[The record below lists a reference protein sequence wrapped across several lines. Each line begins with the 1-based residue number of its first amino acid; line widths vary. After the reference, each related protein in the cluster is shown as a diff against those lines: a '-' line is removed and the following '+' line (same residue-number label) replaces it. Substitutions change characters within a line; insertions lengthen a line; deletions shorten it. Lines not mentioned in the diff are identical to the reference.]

1 MSIQIELP
9 HVGESVT
16 EGVIGKWLKNIGDTV
31 EKYEPL
37 LEVVTDKVNM
47 EVPSPYNGK
56 LTAILVDEGEVVPM
70 GTPIAEMDADG
81 VDGADVAKEPEIKE
95 QTSTEITPPASSAG
109 IFLKDVKPVGPT
121 GSGEEPEIPPELLAK
136 LGASETPKVSEISD
150 KSSKVRYS
158 PVVRKLAA
166 EKNIDLSKVK
176 GTGLGGRVT
185 KEDVINFNS
194 SSDTAQQTTTEKPS
208 PVVINAQEDETELKL
223 TPLRRIIAENMI
235 KSNEIPQAWSYHEV
249 DVTNLVTLRKNI
261 RQQFIQKEG
270 VDITYLP
277 FVIKVVS
284 DALKSNP
291 LLNSSWGGDKIIIK
305 NRINLGI
312 AMAAPHGL
320 VVPVIHNADSMS
332 IAGLAKYLKD
342 LIDRAS
348 ENKLTLDDV
357 QGGTFTVNNTGAL
370 GSIVSQPLVNP
381 PQVGI
386 LTTEAIVKRVVVN
399 KDGAMA
405 IRDMMNVCMSFDHR
419 VIDGAESGNFMRDV
433 RDGLQKLGEDT
444 IIY

>member
-47 EVPSPYNGK
+47 EVPSPYNGI
-56 LTAILVDEGEVVPM
+56 LTAILVDEGAVVPM
-70 GTPIAEMDADG
+70 GTPIAEMDAEG
-81 VDGADVAKEPEIKE
+81 VDGGEISKEPEIKE
-95 QTSTEITPPASSAG
+95 ETTEISPPASSAG

-136 LGASETPKVSEISD
+136 LGATETQTPASNND

-166 EKNIDLSKVK
+166 EKNIDLSQVK

-185 KEDVINFNS
+185 KEDVMNFNS
-194 SSDTAQQTTTEKPS
+194 SAVNTQRTTIEKQT

-249 DVTNLVTLRKNI
+249 DVTNLVILRKNI

-277 FVIKVVS
+277 FVIKVVA

-320 VVPVIHNADSMS
+320 VVPVIHNADTMS
-332 IAGLAKYLKD
+332 IAGLAKYLKN
-342 LIDRAS
+342 LIDRAL

-399 KDGAMA
+399 KDSAIS

-419 VIDGAESGNFMRDV
+419 VVDGAESGNFMRDV

>member
-47 EVPSPYNGK
+47 EVPSPYNGT
-56 LTAILVDEGEVVPM
+56 LTAILVDEGAVVPM

-81 VDGADVAKEPEIKE
+81 VDGGEVSTEPEIKDK
-95 QTSTEITPPASSAG
+95 TTEISPPASSAG

-136 LGASETPKVSEISD
+136 LGATETQTPTNNND

-166 EKNIDLSKVK
+166 EKNIDLSQVK

-185 KEDVINFNS
+185 KEDVMNFNS
-194 SSDTAQQTTTEKPS
+194 SADNTQRTTIEKPTS
-208 PVVINAQEDETELKL
+208 VVINPQEDETELKL

-249 DVTNLVTLRKNI
+249 DVTNLVILRKNI

-277 FVIKVVS
+277 FVIKVVA

-320 VVPVIHNADSMS
+320 VVPVIHNADTMS
-332 IAGLAKYLKD
+332 IAGLAKYLKN
-342 LIDRAS
+342 LIDRAL

-419 VIDGAESGNFMRDV
+419 VVDGAESGNFMRDV

>member
-47 EVPSPYNGK
+47 EVPSPYNGT
-56 LTAILVDEGEVVPM
+56 LTAILVDEGAVVPM

-81 VDGADVAKEPEIKE
+81 VDGGEVSTEPEIKDK
-95 QTSTEITPPASSAG
+95 TTEISPPASSAG

-136 LGASETPKVSEISD
+136 LGATETQTPTNNND

-158 PVVRKLAA
+158 PVVRKLEA
-166 EKNIDLSKVK
+166 EKNIDLSQVK
-176 GTGLGGRVT
+176 GTRLGGRVT
-185 KEDVINFNS
+185 KEDVMNFNS
-194 SSDTAQQTTTEKPS
+194 SANNTQRTTIEKPTS
-208 PVVINAQEDETELKL
+208 VVINPQEDETELKL

-249 DVTNLVTLRKNI
+249 DVTNLVILRKNI
-261 RQQFIQKEG
+261 RQQFIQIEG

-277 FVIKVVS
+277 FVIKVVAY
-284 DALKSNP
+284 ALKSNP

-320 VVPVIHNADSMS
+320 VVPVIHNADTMS
-332 IAGLAKYLKD
+332 IAGLAKYLKN
-342 LIDRAS
+342 LIDRAL

-419 VIDGAESGNFMRDV
+419 VVDGAESGNFMRDV

>member
-47 EVPSPYNGK
+47 EVPSPYNGI
-56 LTAILVDEGEVVPM
+56 LTAILVDEGAVVPM

-81 VDGADVAKEPEIKE
+81 VDGGEVSTEPEIKDK
-95 QTSTEITPPASSAG
+95 TTEISPPASSAG

-136 LGASETPKVSEISD
+136 LGATETQTPTNNND

-166 EKNIDLSKVK
+166 EKNIDLSQVK

-185 KEDVINFNS
+185 KEDVMNFNS
-194 SSDTAQQTTTEKPS
+194 SADNTQRTTIEKPTS
-208 PVVINAQEDETELKL
+208 VVINPQEDETELKL

-249 DVTNLVTLRKNI
+249 DVTNLVILRKNI

-277 FVIKVVS
+277 FVIKVVA

-320 VVPVIHNADSMS
+320 VVPVIHNADTMS
-332 IAGLAKYLKD
+332 IAGLAKYLKN
-342 LIDRAS
+342 LIDRAL

-419 VIDGAESGNFMRDV
+419 VVDGAESGNFMRDV

>member
-47 EVPSPYNGK
+47 EVPSPYNGT
-56 LTAILVDEGEVVPM
+56 LTAILVDEGAVVPM

-81 VDGADVAKEPEIKE
+81 VDGGEVSTEPEIKDK
-95 QTSTEITPPASSAG
+95 TTEISPPASSAG

-136 LGASETPKVSEISD
+136 LGATETQTPTNNND

-166 EKNIDLSKVK
+166 EKNIDLSQVK

-185 KEDVINFNS
+185 KEDVMNFNS
-194 SSDTAQQTTTEKPS
+194 SADNTQRTTIQKPTS
-208 PVVINAQEDETELKL
+208 VVINPQEDETELKL

-249 DVTNLVTLRKNI
+249 DVTNLVILRKNI

-277 FVIKVVS
+277 FVIKVVA

-320 VVPVIHNADSMS
+320 VVPVIHNADTMS
-332 IAGLAKYLKD
+332 IAGLAKYLKN
-342 LIDRAS
+342 LIDRAL

-419 VIDGAESGNFMRDV
+419 VVDGAESGNFMRDV

>member
-47 EVPSPYNGK
+47 EVPSPYNGT
-56 LTAILVDEGEVVPM
+56 LTAILVDEGAVVPM

-81 VDGADVAKEPEIKE
+81 VDGGEVSTEPEIKDK
-95 QTSTEITPPASSAG
+95 TTEISPPASSAG

-136 LGASETPKVSEISD
+136 LGATETQTPTNNND

-185 KEDVINFNS
+185 KEDVMNFNS
-194 SSDTAQQTTTEKPS
+194 SADNTQRTTIEKPTS
-208 PVVINAQEDETELKL
+208 VVINPQEDETELKL

-249 DVTNLVTLRKNI
+249 DVTNLVILRKNI

-277 FVIKVVS
+277 FVIKVVA

-320 VVPVIHNADSMS
+320 VVPVIHNADTMS
-332 IAGLAKYLKD
+332 IAGLAKYLKN
-342 LIDRAS
+342 LIDRAL

-419 VIDGAESGNFMRDV
+419 VVDGAESGNFMRDV

>member
-1 MSIQIELP
+1 MSIQIDLP

-47 EVPSPYNGK
+47 EVPSPYNGT
-56 LTAILVDEGEVVPM
+56 LTAILVDEGAVVPM

-81 VDGADVAKEPEIKE
+81 VDGGEVSTEPEIKDK
-95 QTSTEITPPASSAG
+95 TTEISPPASSAG

-136 LGASETPKVSEISD
+136 LGATETQTPTNNND

-166 EKNIDLSKVK
+166 EKNIDLSQVK

-185 KEDVINFNS
+185 KEDVMNFNS
-194 SSDTAQQTTTEKPS
+194 SANNTQRTTIEKPTS
-208 PVVINAQEDETELKL
+208 VVINPQEDETELKL

-249 DVTNLVTLRKNI
+249 DVTNLVILRKNI

-277 FVIKVVS
+277 FVIKVVA

-320 VVPVIHNADSMS
+320 VVPVIHNADTMS
-332 IAGLAKYLKD
+332 IAGLAKYLKN
-342 LIDRAS
+342 LIDRAL

-419 VIDGAESGNFMRDV
+419 VVDGAESGNFMRDV

>member
-47 EVPSPYNGK
+47 EVPSPYNGT
-56 LTAILVDEGEVVPM
+56 LTAILVDEGAVVPM

-81 VDGADVAKEPEIKE
+81 VDGGEVSTEPEIKDK
-95 QTSTEITPPASSAG
+95 TTEISPPASSAG

-136 LGASETPKVSEISD
+136 LGATETQTPTNNND

-166 EKNIDLSKVK
+166 EKNIDLSQVK

-185 KEDVINFNS
+185 KEDVMNFNS
-194 SSDTAQQTTTEKPS
+194 SANNTQRTTIEKPTS
-208 PVVINAQEDETELKL
+208 VVINPQEDETELKL

-270 VDITYLP
+270 IDITYLP

-348 ENKLTLDDV
+348 EN
-357 QGGTFTVNNTGAL
+357 
-370 GSIVSQPLVNP
+370 
-381 PQVGI
+381 
-386 LTTEAIVKRVVVN
+386 N
-399 KDGAMA
+399 K
-405 IRDMMNVCMSFDHR
+405 
-419 VIDGAESGNFMRDV
+419 
-433 RDGLQKLGEDT
+433 
-444 IIY
+444 

>member
-47 EVPSPYNGK
+47 EVPSPYNGT
-56 LTAILVDEGEVVPM
+56 LTAILVDEGAVVPM

-81 VDGADVAKEPEIKE
+81 VDGGEVSTEPEIKDE
-95 QTSTEITPPASSAG
+95 TTEISSPASSAG

-136 LGASETPKVSEISD
+136 LGATETQTPTNNND

-166 EKNIDLSKVK
+166 EKNIDLSQVK

-185 KEDVINFNS
+185 KEDVMNFNS
-194 SSDTAQQTTTEKPS
+194 SANNTQRTTIEKPTS
-208 PVVINAQEDETELKL
+208 VVINPQEDETELKL

-249 DVTNLVTLRKNI
+249 DVTNLVILRKNI

-277 FVIKVVS
+277 FVIKVVA

-320 VVPVIHNADSMS
+320 VVPVIHNADTMS
-332 IAGLAKYLKD
+332 IAGLAKYLKN
-342 LIDRAS
+342 LIDRAL

-419 VIDGAESGNFMRDV
+419 VVDGAESGNFMRDV

>member
-47 EVPSPYNGK
+47 EVPSPYNGI
-56 LTAILVDEGEVVPM
+56 LTAILVDEGAVVPM

-81 VDGADVAKEPEIKE
+81 VDGGEVSTEPEIKDK
-95 QTSTEITPPASSAG
+95 TTEISPPASSAG

-136 LGASETPKVSEISD
+136 LGATETQTPTNNND

-166 EKNIDLSKVK
+166 EKNIDLSQVK

-185 KEDVINFNS
+185 KEDVMNFNS
-194 SSDTAQQTTTEKPS
+194 SANNTQRTTIEKPTS
-208 PVVINAQEDETELKL
+208 VVINPQEDETELKL

-249 DVTNLVTLRKNI
+249 DVTNLVILRKNI

-277 FVIKVVS
+277 FVIKVVA

-320 VVPVIHNADSMS
+320 VVPVIHNADTMS
-332 IAGLAKYLKD
+332 IAGLAKYLKN
-342 LIDRAS
+342 LIDRAL

-419 VIDGAESGNFMRDV
+419 VVDGAESGNFMRDV

>member
-47 EVPSPYNGK
+47 EVPSPYNGI
-56 LTAILVDEGEVVPM
+56 LTAILVDEGAVVPM

-81 VDGADVAKEPEIKE
+81 VDGGEVSTEPEIKDE
-95 QTSTEITPPASSAG
+95 TTEISPPASSAG

-136 LGASETPKVSEISD
+136 LGATETQTPTNNND

-166 EKNIDLSKVK
+166 EKNIDLSQVK
-176 GTGLGGRVT
+176 GTGLGCRVT
-185 KEDVINFNS
+185 KEDVMNFNS
-194 SSDTAQQTTTEKPS
+194 SADNTQRTTIEKPTS
-208 PVVINAQEDETELKL
+208 VVINPQEDETELKL

-249 DVTNLVTLRKNI
+249 DVTNLVILRKNI

-277 FVIKVVS
+277 FVIKVVA

-320 VVPVIHNADSMS
+320 VVPVIHNADTMS
-332 IAGLAKYLKD
+332 IAGLAKYLKN
-342 LIDRAS
+342 LIDRAL

-419 VIDGAESGNFMRDV
+419 VVDGAESGNFMRDV

>member
-47 EVPSPYNGK
+47 EVPSPYNGT
-56 LTAILVDEGEVVPM
+56 LTAILVDEGAVVPM

-81 VDGADVAKEPEIKE
+81 VDGGEVSTEPEIKDK
-95 QTSTEITPPASSAG
+95 TTEISPPASSAG
-109 IFLKDVKPVGPT
+109 VFLKDVKPVGPT

-136 LGASETPKVSEISD
+136 LGATETQTPTNNND

-166 EKNIDLSKVK
+166 EKNIDLSQVK

-185 KEDVINFNS
+185 KEDVMNFNS
-194 SSDTAQQTTTEKPS
+194 SADNTQRTTIEKPTS
-208 PVVINAQEDETELKL
+208 VVINPQEDETELKL

-249 DVTNLVTLRKNI
+249 DVTNLVILRKNI

-277 FVIKVVS
+277 FVIKVVA

-320 VVPVIHNADSMS
+320 VVPVIHNADTMS
-332 IAGLAKYLKD
+332 IAGLAKYLKN
-342 LIDRAS
+342 LIDRAL

-419 VIDGAESGNFMRDV
+419 VVDGAESGNFMRDV

>member
-47 EVPSPYNGK
+47 EVPSPYNGT
-56 LTAILVDEGEVVPM
+56 LTAILVDEGAVVPM

-81 VDGADVAKEPEIKE
+81 VDGGEVSTEPEIKDK
-95 QTSTEITPPASSAG
+95 TTEISPPASSAG

-136 LGASETPKVSEISD
+136 LGATETQTPTNNND

-166 EKNIDLSKVK
+166 EKNIDLSQVK

-185 KEDVINFNS
+185 KEDVMNFNS
-194 SSDTAQQTTTEKPS
+194 SANNTQRTTTEKPTS
-208 PVVINAQEDETELKL
+208 VVINPQEDETELKL

-249 DVTNLVTLRKNI
+249 DVTNLVILRKNI

-277 FVIKVVS
+277 FVIKVVA

-320 VVPVIHNADSMS
+320 VVPVIHNADTMS
-332 IAGLAKYLKD
+332 IAGLAKYLKN
-342 LIDRAS
+342 LIDRAL

-419 VIDGAESGNFMRDV
+419 VVDGAESGNFMRDV

>member
-56 LTAILVDEGEVVPM
+56 LTAILVEEGAVVPM

-81 VDGADVAKEPEIKE
+81 VDGGEVDKESEIKE
-95 QTSTEITPPASSAG
+95 ETSPEIIAPVSSAG

-136 LGASETPKVSEISD
+136 LGSLETQITPQNTDNSN
-150 KSSKVRYS
+150 KVRYS
-158 PVVRKLAA
+158 PVVKKLAA

-185 KEDVINFNS
+185 KEDVINYTS
-194 SSDTAQQTTTEKPS
+194 IDTAISTTNTKQP
-208 PVVINAQEDETELKL
+208 PVIINAKEDETELKL
-223 TPLRRIIAENMI
+223 TPLRRIIADNMV

-249 DVTNLVTLRKNI
+249 DVTNLVLLRKNI
-261 RQQFIQKEG
+261 RQNFIQKEG

-277 FVIKVVS
+277 FVIKVVA

-399 KDGAMA
+399 KEGAMA
-405 IRDMMNVCMSFDHR
+405 IKDMMNVCMSFDHR
-419 VIDGAESGNFMRDV
+419 VVDGAESGNFMRDV

>member
-1 MSIQIELP
+1 M
-9 HVGESVT
+9 
-16 EGVIGKWLKNIGDTV
+16 
-31 EKYEPL
+31 
-37 LEVVTDKVNM
+37 
-47 EVPSPYNGK
+47 
-56 LTAILVDEGEVVPM
+56 
-70 GTPIAEMDADG
+70 
-81 VDGADVAKEPEIKE
+81 
-95 QTSTEITPPASSAG
+95 
-109 IFLKDVKPVGPT
+109 
-121 GSGEEPEIPPELLAK
+121 
-136 LGASETPKVSEISD
+136 
-150 KSSKVRYS
+150 
-158 PVVRKLAA
+158 
-166 EKNIDLSKVK
+166 
-176 GTGLGGRVT
+176 
-185 KEDVINFNS
+185 NFNS
-194 SSDTAQQTTTEKPS
+194 SANNTQRTTIEKPTS
-208 PVVINAQEDETELKL
+208 VVINPQEDETELKL

-249 DVTNLVTLRKNI
+249 DVTNLVILRKNI

-277 FVIKVVS
+277 FVIKVVA

-320 VVPVIHNADSMS
+320 VVPVIHNADTMS
-332 IAGLAKYLKD
+332 IAGLAKYLKN
-342 LIDRAS
+342 LIDRAL

-419 VIDGAESGNFMRDV
+419 VVDGAESGNFMRDV